1 MPFACFGVLL
11 KRLRIM
17 SPVKVYNSRQPYF
30 FKTKEHRSVPRTTG
44 ISTNRLAVYMIK
56 PKYNRIEDI
65 VESGSEPLSVGDV
78 GQFIFEASRPE
89 PPSWITKFFGDALG
103 RGLGILNSSAKAL
116 FLIPIR
122 DRNRNIYFAISF
134 GQGRHLLREGVVEE
148 RFGLRVV
155 LNSVGPQSF
164 RSIDK
169 TTLGAVPKHS
179 REQMSRDVTPADFGI
194 DIEQDLVSSVTA
206 KSADQRFGKVI
217 TGKDAFHV
225 SAPVDVTNVAEF
237 LTYSLTRSR
246 SKSYRDNFDWIDQ
259 ISEVRNGVIEDALNS
274 ELVQRLSQRQLD
286 KIWMAVPEVLDWAAI
301 SGFRYIRPKRAEVI
315 DDLTVERFL
324 EETPTEDLSIDTL
337 KRDDIFAISA
347 ESDDQ
352 ILRWSAFR
360 CTYAEI
366 EFKGRVYI
374 LNNGKWYE
382 IARSFSEEV
391 QVYFQNIPESDIDLP
406 DYISGT
412 ELDYNE
418 AATQDL
424 GGACCMDQRMIVHGG
439 GHNKIEFCDIF
450 TSEKRLI
457 HVKKYGGSSVLSHL
471 FMQGAVSGE
480 LLVSDGEF
488 RAKLNRELPRGFK
501 LVDPKRIR
509 PNPSEYEIVFAVI
522 SGSSNPL
529 NIPFFSKV
537 SLRSARRRLESYGYT
552 VTKKKIQKV

>member
-1 MPFACFGVLL
+1 M
-11 KRLRIM
+11 
-17 SPVKVYNSRQPYF
+17 
-30 FKTKEHRSVPRTTG
+30 PRTTG
-44 ISTNRLAVYMIK
+44 ISTNRLAVHLIK
-56 PKYNRIEDI
+56 PKYRRLEDI
-65 VESGSEPLSVGDV
+65 IESGSKPLQVGDV
-78 GQFIFEASRPE
+78 GQFIFEASHPE
-89 PPSWITKFFGDALG
+89 PPSWITKFFGDTLG

-116 FLIPIR
+116 FLVPIR
-122 DRNRNIYFAISF
+122 DRNRTIYFAISF

-179 REQMSRDVTPADFGI
+179 REQMSRDVAPADFGI

-206 KSADQRFGKVI
+206 KSTDQTFGKVI
-217 TGKDAFHV
+217 TGKDAFHF
-225 SAPVDVTNVAEF
+225 SAPVDVTNIAAF
-237 LTYSLTRSR
+237 LTYSLARSR

-259 ISEVRNGVIEDALNS
+259 ISEVRNGVIEDALNT
-274 ELVQRLSQRQLD
+274 ELVQRLSQSQLD

-301 SGFRYIRPKRAEVI
+301 SGFRYIRPKRAEMI

-324 EETPTEDLSIDTL
+324 EETPNEALSIDTL
-337 KRDDIFAISA
+337 KKDHIFAISA

-352 ILRWSAFR
+352 VLRWSAFR
-360 CTYAEI
+360 CMYAEI
-366 EFKGRVYI
+366 DLKGKLYI

-382 IARSFSEEV
+382 ITRGFSEEV
-391 QVYFQNIPESDIDLP
+391 QTYFQNTPESAVTLP
-406 DYISGT
+406 DYTGGT

-418 AATQDL
+418 AASL
-424 GGACCMDQRMIVHGG
+424 SIGGACCMDQRTIVHGG

-450 TSEKRLI
+450 TSENKLI

-509 PNPSEYEIVFAVI
+509 PNPSEYEIVFAII
-522 SGSSNPL
+522 SGSANPL

-537 SLRSARRRLESYGYT
+537 SFRSARRRLASYGYS
-552 VTKKKIQKV
+552 VTKKKIQRV